1 MSTIA
6 RSNSS
11 NRKPLAQAAGIVLSA
26 VAVELVP
33 EISEAESNSANNLAI
48 VVGFVLGVGLFLFVG
63 KLSSSA
69 RATTGRLAATPRPGN
84 RPWWGSPRR
93 RGDDVDIPRSCEAPE
108 DDEEGEGGHGHDHSH
123 EDQPKLVRKRSSKI
137 GQMKKSA
144 SHGASIQQQARTYST
159 LESASSPSLSA
170 PPYPTTLVLAVCV
183 DAMVDG
189 FLIGISAASGTNA
202 GIIMAIALTVEMAFL
217 SLTFAASLRPQSKP
231 VFYVSV
237 LMPPLALWLGG
248 FIGATTATAV
258 AAAPALHVGLISF
271 GIAALLFLES
281 LAKDSVNI
289 HKKHFKLKDQLQI
302 QLIYQKVI
310 LLSLHLHLTQK
321 VILM

>member
-1 MSTIA
+1 MGSPVYHAMMLVSGPAIA
-6 RSNSS
+6 MIV
-11 NRKPLAQAAGIVLSA
+11 LALAVMIADPPVLFVAAMQHLAAGIVLSA

-33 EISEAESNSANNLAI
+33 EISEAENNSANNLAI

-63 KLSSSA
+63 KF
-69 RATTGRLAATPRPGN
+69 
-84 RPWWGSPRR
+84 
-93 RGDDVDIPRSCEAPE
+93 CEAPE

-271 GIAALLFLES
+271 GIAALLFLVTEELLLEAHEAQEHHGGEEHIWWVDACFFGGF
-281 LAKDSVNI
+281 LAAFLLD
-289 HKKHFKLKDQLQI
+289 KLL
-302 QLIYQKVI
+302 
-310 LLSLHLHLTQK
+310 
-321 VILM
+321 